1 MNSQY
6 LSLFVVVPLAAAA
19 LLIAVRRLAL
29 DRALMIGIPAG
40 MTLAGIYLLIQHQ
53 STPVIAHNVGQFPG
67 GVSIPLVSDTFSALM
82 ITVTSFTTAVTMVFL
97 TQTHE
102 DRFRFLPPLAIMLT
116 AGVNGALLTGDLF
129 NLFVFVEVMLLP
141 SYALISITG
150 TWRRLGIGRLFVVVN
165 LLTSTILLMGVGL
178 VYAAAG
184 TVNLAELAGAASG
197 DPRIG
202 FAVAVILLALAI
214 KAGVAPIHGWL
225 PRTYPATSA
234 GIMALFSAVHTKVAL
249 YGIYRIYSTT
259 YEGEAPWAPII
270 AIAVALTILVGSFS
284 TFGEHIMRRALS
296 WQMVAGVGH
305 ILVGL
310 AIFTQFSLAAGIFY
324 MIHHIVTMAA
334 LLLTSGAIEQTY
346 GSGRYERLAGL
357 ARRDPWIAVVYA
369 FALLSLVGL
378 PPSTGFFAK
387 IGLLQAAAGAGGW
400 QAWFYITVVCVAAVG
415 TLFAMQ
421 RLWSGV
427 FWGPSMENY
436 RPEDPNGG
444 RAKRV
449 PLPRDLKVRWNLAA
463 PGAFLVGVQLV
474 FFVLAGTL
482 IPVAQRAAD
491 NLTNL
496 EPYVTAVLG

>member
-1 MNSQY
+1 MNPSL
-6 LSLFVVVPLAAAA
+6 LSLLVVLPLTAATV
-19 LLIAVRRLAL
+19 LVVYRRPGVE
-29 DRALMIGIPAG
+29 RTLMIGIPALI
-40 MTLAGIYLLIQHQ
+40 TLAGILLLIEHRT
-53 STPVIAHNVGQFPG
+53 TPVLAHNIGQFPG

-82 ITVTSFTTAVTMVFL
+82 ITVTSLTTTVTMTFL

-102 DRFRFLPPLAIMLT
+102 DRFRFLPALALMLT

-165 LLTSTILLMGVGL
+165 LLTSTILLVGVGL

-184 TVNLAELAGAASG
+184 TVNLAELVGAAAE
-197 DPRIG
+197 DPSVG
-202 FAVAVILLALAI
+202 FAVSIVLLALAI
-214 KAGVAPIHGWL
+214 KAGVAPVHGWL

-259 YEGEAPWAPII
+259 YGGEAPWAPIV
-270 AIAVALTILVGSFS
+270 AFAVALTILVGAYS
-284 TFGEHIMRRALS
+284 TFGEHIMRRALA

-305 ILVGL
+305 ILLGL
-310 AIFTQFSLAAGIFY
+310 ALFSQFALAAGIFY

-346 GSGRYERLAGL
+346 GSGRYERLAGI

-387 IGLLQAAAGAGGW
+387 IGLLQASANAGGW
-400 QAWFYITVVCVAAVG
+400 EQWVFITVICLAAIA

-427 FWGPSMENY
+427 FWGPGMENY
-436 RPEDPNGG
+436 RPQSPRGG

-449 PLPRDLKVRWNLAA
+449 PLPKDLKVRWMVAA
-463 PGAFLVGVQLV
+463 PGAFLVCLQLV
-474 FFVLAGTL
+474 FFFAAGLL

-491 NLTNL
+491 DLINLQ
-496 EPYVTAVLG
+496 PYVEAVLG

>member
-1 MNSQY
+1 MNAAY
-6 LSLFVVVPLAAAA
+6 LSLIVAVPLASAA
-19 LLIAVRRLAL
+19 LLVAVRRPVL
-29 DRALMIGIPAG
+29 DRALMIGVPALV
-40 MTLAGIYLLIQHQ
+40 TLAGILLLIEHQ
-53 STPVIAHNVGQFPG
+53 NTPVLAHNVGEFPG
-67 GVSIPLVSDTFSALM
+67 GVSIPLISDTFSALM
-82 ITVTSFTTAVTMVFL
+82 ITVTSLTTTVTMVFL
-97 TQTHE
+97 TQTGE
-102 DRFRFLPPLAIMLT
+102 DRFRFLPPLALMLS

-165 LLTSTILLMGVGL
+165 LLTSTILLIGVGL

-184 TVNLAELAGAASG
+184 TVNMAELAGAASR
-197 DPRIG
+197 DPRVG
-202 FAVAVILLALAI
+202 FAVAVVLLALAI

-225 PRTYPATSA
+225 PRTYPSTSA
-234 GIMALFSAVHTKVAL
+234 GVMALFSAVHTKVAL

-259 YEGEAPWAPII
+259 YGGEAAWAPVL
-270 AIAVALTILVGSFS
+270 AFAVALTIIVGSYS

-305 ILVGL
+305 ILLGL

-324 MIHHIVTMAA
+324 MIHHIITMAA

-357 ARRDPWIAVVYA
+357 ARRDPWIAVIYA

-387 IGLLQAAAGAGGW
+387 IGLLQGAAGAGGW
-400 QAWFYITVVCVAAVG
+400 EAWFYITVVCVAAVG

-436 RPEDPNGG
+436 RPQDRNGG

-449 PLPRDLKVRWNLAA
+449 PLPKDLKVRWNLAA
-463 PGAFLVGVQLV
+463 PGAFLVGLQLT
-474 FFVLAGTL
+474 FFIFAGVL
-482 IPVAQRAAD
+482 IPIAQRAAE